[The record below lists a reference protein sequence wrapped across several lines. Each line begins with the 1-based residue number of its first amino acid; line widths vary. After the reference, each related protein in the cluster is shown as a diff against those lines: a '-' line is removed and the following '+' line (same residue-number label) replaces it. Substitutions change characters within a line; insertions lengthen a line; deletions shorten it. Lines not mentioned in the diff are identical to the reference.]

1 MSNLSR
7 SLRTVATAL
16 VLAVS
21 ATALPASAS
30 ADTDNRALRQAL
42 SAVHTAGAPGA
53 FAEARDGGRV
63 WAGATGIANLAN
75 AAPTRPHM
83 RHRVGSITK
92 TFVAATILQ
101 LAGERRLG
109 LDDPVGKLLPDLVT
123 GEVGERVTVRML
135 LNHTSGIGNYTDA
148 LLTSVGAVVSVGT
161 TTYTPAELVAIAL
174 GMPRTGEPGAAYS
187 YSNSNYIL
195 AGLIIQRL
203 TGNDPATE
211 ITRRI
216 LRPLR
221 LTDTYFPGAD
231 PAIRGPHAGAY
242 FASLGVRDLSTY
254 KMTWG
259 WMAGEL
265 ISTTSDLND
274 FYRALFGGKVLS
286 PALLAQMRTTVPF
299 DPSEPEAGGYGLGVY
314 FLASPC
320 GQIWGHD
327 GGVIGQ
333 ITISWHLPDLG
344 RQVTYA
350 QNFSHYQLTPELH
363 PIDEAFQAFL
373 VRALCPEA
381 LDSSTAPR
389 DSATPAA
396 PAAPAAPLRL
406 VDQGQMPVL

>member
-1 MSNLSR
+1 MH
-7 SLRTVATAL
+7 A
-16 VLAVS
+16 
-21 ATALPASAS
+21 
-30 ADTDNRALRQAL
+30 
-42 SAVHTAGAPGA
+42 AGAPGA

-63 WAGATGIANLAN
+63 WAGATGIANLTN

-92 TFVAATILQ
+92 TFVATTILQ

-109 LDDPVGKLLPDLVT
+109 LDDPVGTLLPDVVT

-148 LLTSVGAVVSVGT
+148 IFTTLDTLESVRT
-161 TTYTPAELVAIAL
+161 ITYTPKELVAIAL
-174 GMPRTGEPGAAYS
+174 DMPRTGEPGATYS

-203 TGNDPATE
+203 TGNDPAAE

-231 PAIRGPHAGAY
+231 PTIRRPHAGAY
-242 FASLGVRDLSTY
+242 FAALGVRDFSTY
-254 KMTWG
+254 NMTWA

-274 FYRALFGGKVLS
+274 FYKALFGGKLLS

-299 DPSEPEAGGYGLGVY
+299 DPSTPESGGYGLGVY
-314 FLASPC
+314 FIDTPC

-327 GGVIGQ
+327 GGVVGQ
-333 ITISWHLPDLG
+333 VTVSWHLPDLG
-344 RQVTYA
+344 RQLTYA
-350 QNFSHYQLTPELH
+350 QNFSHYQITPELH
-363 PIDEAFQAFL
+363 PIDAASQTFFL
-373 VRALCPEA
+373 TALCPEEI
-381 LDSSTAPR
+381 
-389 DSATPAA
+389 
-396 PAAPAAPLRL
+396 PLRSPTWSPHF
-406 VDQGQMPVL
+406 VDQGLMHVL